1 MRPYIGNFE
10 DNFLIG
16 RYNLIISRTRT
27 SYIVLSLGLLEVEAW
42 AFKSNRTGLKYI
54 PMKFINKFSPYLLHG
69 TGLSYSNGGEGEWR
83 RTRPAGIISDYEF
96 LKKINTY
103 PNFPDF
109 KTFDNLI
116 WSKFKD
122 LLIIPNIES
131 LEKIISNAHKANCS
145 DRTFLYYTP
154 R

>member
-1 MRPYIGNFE
+1 MKPYIGKFE

-27 SYIVLSLGLLEVEAW
+27 DYIILSLGLLEVEAW
-42 AFKSNRTGLKYI
+42 AFRSNKTGLKYI
-54 PMKFINKFSPYLLHG
+54 PAKSINKFSPYLLRG
-69 TGLSYSNGGEGEWR
+69 TGLSYSNGGEGEWNR
-83 RTRPAGIISDYEF
+83 VKPAGIISDYEF

-103 PNFPDF
+103 PSFPNF

-131 LEKIISNAHKANCS
+131 LEKIISEKANCS
-145 DRTFLYYTP
+145 NRTFLYYTP

>member
-16 RYNLIISRTRT
+16 RYNLIISRTKT
-27 SYIVLSLGLLEVEAW
+27 NYTVLSLGLIEVEAW
-42 AFKSNRTGLKYI
+42 AFRSNKTGLKYI
-54 PMKFINKFSPYLLHG
+54 PARSINKFSPYLLHG
-69 TGLSYSNGGEGEWR
+69 TGLSYSNGGEGEWKR
-83 RTRPAGIISDYEF
+83 IRPIGTISDYEF

-109 KTFDNLI
+109 ETFDNLI

-131 LEKIISNAHKANCS
+131 LEKIISEKANCS
-145 DRTFLYYTP
+145 NRTFLYYTP